1 MTPWG
6 PIIICLGYML
16 GLLST
21 GILLGQSSQPI
32 VSYGLMFI
40 GLGCSLWM
48 PKLWRLGPTRHQ
60 WLVAG
65 LVSLLGAA
73 YCLWRIPQPGMDDAS
88 RYAPGNYSAYGEVIS
103 LPQVNRSGKGK
114 FWLETHGMQNRAS
127 DADFVSRRPASG
139 KLYITAPL
147 DHTKDLY
154 PGQAVKVTGR
164 LYEPSTA
171 QKPGEFDFKAY
182 LARQGSFAGLSA
194 NYIDSLPNT
203 DRPQHGL
210 WQLRQRIVRAQGRW
224 LGEKGALLS
233 AMVLGR
239 RAVDLPYEIRDA
251 FIEAGL
257 AHTLAASGFHVALV
271 LGLVLATMQWQPA
284 RTQAMGGIV
293 ALFVYVGLTGLQP
306 SVMRAAVMGF
316 GAMAGLALERKVKPL
331 ACLGLAVFL
340 LLLWNPRWVWDIGF
354 QLSVS
359 ATLGLM
365 VMATALTKR
374 LDWMPSAIAT
384 LLSVPIAAYF
394 WTLPLQLYHFGII
407 PSYSIILNAIATPL
421 VTVIS
426 LGGFISAIA
435 SLIWPLAGG
444 AIAWL
449 LAIPIQILIALVNL
463 FNQLPGNQLDVGNIP
478 AWLVVVI
485 YGLYGA
491 ITIWLARRN
500 QPV

>member
-6 PIIICLGYML
+6 PILICLSYIL

-21 GILLGQSSQPI
+21 GILVGNSSQP
-32 VSYGLMFI
+32 VASYGLMI
-40 GLGCSLWM
+40 VGLGCSLWI

-65 LVSLLGAA
+65 LISLLGAA
-73 YCLWRIPQPGMDDAS
+73 YCLWRVPQPDMNDVS
-88 RYAPGNYSAYGEVIS
+88 LYAPGSYSAYGEVIS

-114 FWLETHGMQNRAS
+114 FWLKTYGIQNRAD
-127 DADFVSRRPASG
+127 DAEFVSRQPASG

-147 DHTKDLY
+147 EKTESLY
-154 PGQAVKVTGR
+154 PGQSVKVTGR

-171 QKPGEFDFKAY
+171 EKPGEFDFKAY

-194 NYIDSLPNT
+194 SFIDDLPNT
-203 DRPQHGL
+203 DRPNWGL
-210 WQLRQRIVRAQGRW
+210 WQLRQRIVDAQGRW
-224 LGEKGALLS
+224 IGNKGTLIS

-239 RAVDLPYEIRDA
+239 RAVDLPYELRDA

-271 LGLVLATMQWQPA
+271 LGLVLALMQWQPA
-284 RTQAMGGIV
+284 RTQAIAGCIALLIYV
-293 ALFVYVGLTGLQP
+293 ALTGLQP
-306 SVMRAAVMGF
+306 SVMRAAIMGA

-331 ACLGLAVFL
+331 SCLGFTVFL
-340 LLLWNPRWVWDIGF
+340 LLLWNPRWIWDIGF

-359 ATLGLM
+359 ATLGLL
-365 VMATALTKR
+365 VMATALIRR

-394 WTLPLQLYHFGII
+394 WTLPLQLYHFGVI

-426 LGGFISAIA
+426 LGGFVSAIA
-435 SLIWPLAGG
+435 SLVWPLAGS
-444 AIAWL
+444 AIAWPLALPVQL
-449 LAIPIQILIALVNL
+449 LMVLVDF
-463 FNQLPGNQLDVGNIP
+463 FNQLPGNQLDIGNISV
-478 AWLVVVI
+478 WLVVVA
-485 YGLYGA
+485 YGLYGG
-491 ITIWLARRN
+491 ITIWLARRS
-500 QPV
+500 QI